1 MTAPVCEINP
11 RTAANRLNALKSTGP
26 RTPEGKAKSA
36 LNALKH
42 GLCSTAALLS
52 NESEDLFNAHRE
64 GYIAHFAPTGTVQ
77 LDLVDQIVA
86 ASWRLR
92 RALAME
98 TAAYE
103 REMVRRA
110 PECEDFTEDVRLFTA
125 IQSLTDNSR
134 FPAHL
139 SRYESRIHRMY
150 HRAMDTLTQLQ
161 RPAAQK
167 TLQNEPKP
175 EE

>member
-1 MTAPVCEINP
+1 MSRSEASRIN
-11 RTAANRLNALKSTGP
+11 G
-26 RTPEGKAKSA
+26 AKSRGPITEA
-36 LNALKH
+36 GRQRSSLNALKH

-77 LDLVDQIVA
+77 LDLVDQMVA

-92 RALAME
+92 RSLAME

-103 REMVRRA
+103 HEMDRRA
-110 PECEDFTEDVRLFTA
+110 PESEDFTEDIRLFTA

-134 FPAHL
+134 FSAHW
-139 SRYESRIHRMY
+139 SRYESRVHRMY
-150 HRAMDTLTQLQ
+150 HRAMDTLL
-161 RPAAQK
+161 ALK
-167 TLQNEPKP
+167 NKKCGFEP
-175 EE
+175 ETNQ

>member
-1 MTAPVCEINP
+1 MSILRSETA
-11 RTAANRLNALKSTGP
+11 RLNGAKSKGP
-26 RTPEGKAKSA
+26 KTPEGRRSSS

-42 GLCSTAALLS
+42 GLCSSSAVLS
-52 NESEDLFNAHRE
+52 NESQARFNAHRD
-64 GYIAHFAPTGTVQ
+64 GYIARFSPAGTVE
-77 LDLVDQIVA
+77 LDLIDQVVA

-103 REMVRRA
+103 REMLRQA
-110 PECEDFTEDVRLFTA
+110 PECQDFTEDVRLFTA
-125 IQSLTDNSR
+125 IQSLADNSR

-150 HRAMDTLTQLQ
+150 HRAMDTITQLQ

-167 TLQNEPKP
+167 TLQNEPKN
-175 EE
+175 EDQ